1 MFPPSDTT
9 YLYPTRLPFEE
20 SSVFSGVNIQNPY
33 YSLFPKY
40 KVGWIR
46 SLDVSVVIHLLI
58 ILNLTKFNMTCVSGK
73 PDDPYCKAETLSIS
87 PHILHFY
94 HSCCIMDTWSDL
106 HRFHATSNLINRHPK
121 TDSLIRLYSQSCE
134 DRA

>member
-1 MFPPSDTT
+1 MFPPGDTT

-20 SSVFSGVNIQNPY
+20 SSVFSGVNIQNPC

-58 ILNLTKFNMTCVSGK
+58 NLNLTYGNSIWPVSQESQMTHTAKLK
-73 PDDPYCKAETLSIS
+73 PCLSHHMYSIPTTFAVLWRRGRIFIEFKLHQIS
-87 PHILHFY
+87 SIG
-94 HSCCIMDTWSDL
+94 I
-106 HRFHATSNLINRHPK
+106 PK
-121 TDSLIRLYSQSCE
+121 LSVWPDFT
-134 DRA
+134 AKVV